1 MGQVPPKYMLPS
13 APYGQSDAINAVNS
27 VQPQAINPQT
37 PLLPP
42 NFQDPGTQANPVTG
56 GNPQA
61 PQNPF
66 TQRYPGMGGLMNQY
80 RNLYN
85 L

>member
-13 APYGQSDAINAVNS
+13 APYGQSDAINAVNA

-42 NFQDPGTQANPVTG
+42 NFTDPGTSITG
-56 GNPQA
+56 SSAQSSP
-61 PQNPF
+61 NPF
-66 TQRYPGMGGLMNQY
+66 SQRYQGMGGLMNQY
-80 RNLYN
+80 RRMYDF
-85 L
+85 